1 MSFNTFREWLETDY
15 VSPVTSRPLGHDA
28 PSDYV
33 SRLRLLSRL
42 LDVDIQGARAETLEE
57 LATTFALHRAVAATQ
72 SPKAIIDMRVALR
85 RYALYLRVQSGA
97 DAAATSDEARAEAL
111 ARQLRNLGFDQTGA
125 RRHTF
130 ELRRGDLIVYVKRLS
145 NTLPVVVAPEFE
157 ACFSALTGLDGITG
171 STPFAYYHNSQMPA
185 FPKRLH
191 GGRSSIHYGLAFDVG
206 GPAALDRFVAA
217 LVERAFLAPAA
228 EDRAEQNTETV
239 RLQKARVGQGQFRAD
254 LFEVWGRCPLSGV
267 STPELLRASH
277 IKPWRV
283 SDRRERL
290 DPNNGILLA
299 VHFDCLFDNGFIS
312 FDEDGGL
319 LISDRLSDAERAAFP
334 MLDAS
339 RRILLTAGHLPYVAH
354 HRTEVFLHGV
364 QMAR

>member
-1 MSFNTFREWLETDY
+1 MSFDLFREWLETDY

-42 LDVDIQGARAETLEE
+42 LDADIEGAPAETLEE
-57 LATTFALHRAVAATQ
+57 LATTFGSQRAVAATQ
-72 SPKAIIDMRVALR
+72 SGKAIIDMRVALR
-85 RYALYLRVQSGA
+85 RYALYLRLQSGA
-97 DAAATSDEARAEAL
+97 GAVAPSDDTRAETL
-111 ARQLRNLGFDQTGA
+111 ASQLRTLGFDQTGT

-157 ACFSALTGLDGITG
+157 ACFSALAAVNGVTEP
-171 STPFAYYHNSQMPA
+171 TPFAYYHNSQMPA
-185 FPKRLH
+185 FPQRLH
-191 GGRSSIHYGLAFDVG
+191 GGRSPIHYGLAFDVG
-206 GPAALDRFVAA
+206 SFAALDQFVAT
-217 LVERAFLAPAA
+217 LVERSFLAPTAA
-228 EDRAEQNTETV
+228 DRAEQNTETV
-239 RLQKARVGQGQFRAD
+239 RLQKARLGQGQFRAD

-277 IKPWRV
+277 IKPWRA
-283 SDRRERL
+283 SDRQERL

-312 FDEDGGL
+312 FDEDGRL
-319 LISDRLSDAERAAFP
+319 LISDRLSPEERAAFP
-334 MLDAS
+334 VLDPA
-339 RRILLTAGHLPYVAH
+339 RRIALTGGHLPYIAH
-354 HRTEVFLHGV
+354 HRTEVFLR
-364 QMAR
+364 ANKIPR